1 MLNSFKNL
9 NTFDKITKFRL
20 QNAFIYALGLNLL
33 IPIMIDL
40 KGEYLLPW
48 VISMF
53 LVIET
58 LVVKTNHFMTSK
70 FTMEQLFK
78 MGIFA
83 HCLVVSFVAT
93 YFINPN
99 IMIYG
104 NTISIIVQIGIFS
117 AYSIKL
123 NNYIINNYSESFH
136 KFQVVR
142 NSIIADG
149 TILGLSIITGVLYF
163 FNITIGLCLFI
174 TYNTIFIFW
183 MFYNYNI
190 FKDVKE

>member
-1 MLNSFKNL
+1 MFNKFFKLNQ
-9 NTFDKITKFRL
+9 FDKITKFRL
-20 QNAFIYALGLNLL
+20 QNSFIYALGINLM

-48 VISMF
+48 VISTF

-58 LVVKTNHFMTSK
+58 LVVKTNHFMTK
-70 FTMEQLFK
+70 TFTMEQLYK

-83 HCLVVSFVAT
+83 HILFVLFVCS
-93 YFINPN
+93 YFYNPN

-104 NTISIIVQIGIFS
+104 NTIIMIVHIAIFL

-123 NNYIINNYSESFH
+123 NNYITTHFYDTFH
-136 KFQVVR
+136 KFQVIR

-149 TILGLSIITGVLYF
+149 TILGLSIITLVLYF
-163 FNITIGLCLFI
+163 FNISYGLFLFI
-174 TYNTIFIFW
+174 LFNSIFIIW
-183 MFYNYNI
+183 MFMNFNI
-190 FKDVKE
+190 FKDIKE

>member
-58 LVVKTNHFMTSK
+58 LVVKTNNFMTSK

-104 NTISIIVQIGIFS
+104 NTIAIIVQIGIFS

-174 TYNTIFIFW
+174 TYNTIFILW
-183 MFYNYNI
+183 MFCNYNI

>member
-1 MLNSFKNL
+1 MLNSFKDL
-9 NTFDKITKFRL
+9 NNFDKITKFRL

-40 KGEYLLPW
+40 KGEYLVPW

-58 LVVKTNHFMTSK
+58 LVVKTNNFMTSK

-99 IMIYG
+99 IMIYCL
-104 NTISIIVQIGIFS
+104 QYYF
-117 AYSIKL
+117 
-123 NNYIINNYSESFH
+123 YIM
-136 KFQVVR
+136 
-142 NSIIADG
+142 D
-149 TILGLSIITGVLYF
+149 VL
-163 FNITIGLCLFI
+163 
-174 TYNTIFIFW
+174 
-183 MFYNYNI
+183 
-190 FKDVKE
+190 

>member
-174 TYNTIFIFW
+174 TYNTIFILW

-190 FKDVKE
+190 FKDIKE